1 MSKKRVNLREEKLIS
16 LSMQNLLTQPSFLIA
31 ALFSLILGEGILC
44 FLVIQL
50 YQKSK
55 LIAKRQDTLFQGG
68 SAKSLENVILKQS
81 DDMLTMDKEIQEL
94 FEISNRIHRLALRS
108 VHKVGVVRFNPFK
121 EVGSNQSFAIALLD
135 SKNSG
140 TIISSLHTREG
151 SRVYAKPIENGDSL
165 LYPLT
170 EEEKQAIVLAQQ
182 QAPQALT
189 QA

>member
-1 MSKKRVNLREEKLIS
+1 
-16 LSMQNLLTQPSFLIA
+16 
-31 ALFSLILGEGILC
+31 
-44 FLVIQL
+44 LVIQL